1 MLESSFERADARVMW
16 TGEYSF
22 LLPNLVQKDFKIR
35 YRNMS
40 LGIFWSLLNPL
51 VMMGVITFVFTKV
64 FANSMPHFALFVLCG
79 LVPYN
84 FFTIA
89 WICGT
94 TSLVDNYSLIKRVS
108 VPRETIPIAAVLSN
122 VIHLLIQIGLLFTVA
137 FLSGIRPNRYWLLLP
152 FIWVMEIVFVC
163 GISLITSA
171 LNVFVRDVR
180 YVVESTNVVL
190 FWLVPIF
197 YSFDIIPPRFK
208 NLYELNPVAALVMA
222 LRNILLQDSAPHAV
236 LLLKLTGSSV
246 AMLAIGWLVF
256 RRVQD
261 RFYDYL

>member
-1 MLESSFERADARVMW
+1 MLKSGFVRANAAVMW

-22 LLPNLVQKDFKIR
+22 LLPNLIQKDFKIR

-64 FANSMPHFALFVLCG
+64 FANKTPHFGLFVLCG

-84 FFTIA
+84 FFTVA
-89 WICGT
+89 WSAGT
-94 TSLVDNYSLIKRVS
+94 NSLLDNAGLIKRVS

-122 VIHLLIQIGLLFTVA
+122 AVHLLIQIGLLIAVA
-137 FLSGIRPNRYWLLLP
+137 FLSGVFPNRYWWLLP
-152 FIWVMEIVFVC
+152 FIWGMEIVFLC
-163 GISLITSA
+163 GLSLVTAA
-171 LNVFVRDVR
+171 LNVFMRDVR
-180 YVVESTNVVL
+180 YVVESINVVL

-197 YSFDIIPPRFK
+197 YSFEVIPQRYK
-208 NLYELNPVAALVMA
+208 ELYQLNPLAALVMA
-222 LRNILLQDSAPHAV
+222 LRNILLDDSAPHAA
-236 LLLKLTGSSV
+236 LLLKLTASSV
-246 AMLAIGWLVF
+246 IMLGIGWLIF
-256 RRVQD
+256 RSAKS